1 MAKFYLKNYSFLDLD
16 PGLVGLSLAYS
27 ITLTGMFQYC
37 VRVSAE
43 VENLVSSYSTRC
55 GYEIHTSMTTYISAV
70 GISGEGDGI

>member
-1 MAKFYLKNYSFLDLD
+1 MPDPSALLDFINMAKFYFKNYSFLDLD

-43 VENLVSSYSTRC
+43 VENLVSSYSTC
-55 GYEIHTSMTTYISAV
+55 GYEKYMQA
-70 GISGEGDGI
+70 

>member
-1 MAKFYLKNYSFLDLD
+1 MALILSWVVHFLDLD

-43 VENLVSSYSTRC
+43 VENLVNIYPMHLGNAC
-55 GYEIHTSMTTYISAV
+55 AHTTTLYVVDIS
-70 GISGEGDGI
+70 